1 MKEIGKMIERTL
13 KKEILKNL
21 SIYPVILIT
30 GARQVGKS
38 SLCKMLMEKQSFL
51 MSHWMI

>member
-1 MKEIGKMIERTL
+1 MKEIGKMIERTI

-21 SIYPVILIT
+21 SICPVILIT
-30 GARQVGKS
+30 GAGQVGKP
-38 SLCKMLMEKQSFL
+38 SLCKMIMEKQTFL